1 MSNNWI
7 VIIFLLFAVLMMS
20 LYLGS
25 QSYNAFAFGKST
37 LSEYPYE
44 GFANY
49 QESFELR
56 DESEP
61 MKHSKMATAVTPAT
75 AVKPASKAATTTAEG
90 FETMPEQQVSTLAGS
105 TYGDEKPVAFLYN
118 NDANT
123 TCKNYGYTNSKGF
136 ICMSA
141 SDIKLLTT
149 RGGNAGGASDQ
160 IGK

>member
-44 GFANY
+44 GFATY
-49 QESFELR
+49 QESFESR
-56 DESEP
+56 EDEMDVEP
-61 MKHSKMATAVTPAT
+61 AIAANPTS
-75 AVKPASKAATTTAEG
+75 KPASKPVITAEG

-105 TYGDEKPVAFLYN
+105 TYGGEKPVAFLYN
-118 NDANT
+118 NDAST

-136 ICMSA
+136 ICMSD

-149 RGGNAGGASDQ
+149 RGGNAAGVSDQ